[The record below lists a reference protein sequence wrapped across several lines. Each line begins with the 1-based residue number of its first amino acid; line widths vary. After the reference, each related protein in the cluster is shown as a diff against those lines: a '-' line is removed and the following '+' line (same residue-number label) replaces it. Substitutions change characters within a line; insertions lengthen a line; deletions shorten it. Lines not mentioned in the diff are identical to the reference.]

1 MRDVEPDGV
10 SPTARWI
17 ARGAWKGAMV
27 IVLFLLIG
35 GIVEAL
41 R

>member
-1 MRDVEPDGV
+1 MAGSQGDGV

-17 ARGAWKGAMV
+17 ARGIWKAALV
-27 IVLFLLIG
+27 IALFLLVT
-35 GIVEAL
+35 GIVEAV

>member
-1 MRDVEPDGV
+1 MRGPEPDGV
-10 SPTARWI
+10 NPTARWM
-17 ARGAWKGAMV
+17 ARGLWKGAMV

>member
-1 MRDVEPDGV
+1 MTGSQGDGV

-17 ARGAWKGAMV
+17 ARGVWKAALV
-27 IVLFLLIG
+27 IVLFLLVA
-35 GIVEAL
+35 GIVETV